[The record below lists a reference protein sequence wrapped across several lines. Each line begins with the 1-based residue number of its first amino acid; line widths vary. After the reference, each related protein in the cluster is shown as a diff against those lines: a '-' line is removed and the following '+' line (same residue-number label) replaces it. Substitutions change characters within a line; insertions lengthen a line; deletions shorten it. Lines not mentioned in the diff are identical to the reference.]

1 MKVFLYTWKRRFFS
15 KYEKNEILLELE
27 IVFTGI
33 LYTILVLKD
42 VYY

>member
-1 MKVFLYTWKRRFFS
+1 MK
-15 KYEKNEILLELE
+15 KNEILLELE

-42 VYY
+42 IYY